1 MAVVQV
7 SVVPLGTASP
17 SLSRYVAGA
26 WEVLETAEDLEY
38 QLTPMG
44 TVIEGDLNRI
54 LQVIQQMHENAFGP
68 EVKRVATTIIID
80 DRRDKKLTME
90 GKLQSVKAK
99 LSQ

>member
-1 MAVVQV
+1 MAIVQV

-17 SLSRYVAGA
+17 SLSGYVAGA
-26 WEVLETAEDLEY
+26 WEVLKSAEDLEY
-38 QLTPMG
+38 RLTPMG

-54 LQVIQQMHENAFGP
+54 LEVIEKMHESAFGP

-80 DRRDKKLTME
+80 DRRDKKLTMD
-90 GKLQSVKAK
+90 GKLKSVEEK